1 MGQMIDGQW
10 VTDEGIRAQKSGEF
24 KRKLSLLRDMVSTDA
39 GAKFPAESGRYHLYI
54 AWNCPW
60 AHRTVLMRALKG
72 LQNHV
77 SLSVAAPRRN
87 DQGWVFDADRGY
99 KDDLFGSKALHEV
112 YAKGA
117 TGYTGRVTVP
127 VLFDI
132 KTNQIVNNESE
143 DIVRILNSG
152 FGDLANKTD
161 FYPEALQPQIDA
173 WNERIYHSLNNGV
186 YRAGFAESQ
195 QAYDAAVKD
204 VFEIL
209 DRLEEQLGRTEYL
222 MGDELTEAD
231 IRLFPTLVRF
241 DVGYYSAFKCD
252 HNRLID
258 FPNLWSYA
266 RQIYHIPGVKDTVF
280 FNIYRKG
287 YNSPRPKRNI
297 HGIVP
302 IAPDIDWKE

>member
-24 KRKLSLLRDMVSTDA
+24 KRKPSLLRDMVSTGV

-287 YNSPRPKRNI
+287 YNSPSPKRNI

>member
-1 MGQMIDGQW
+1 MIDGQW

-222 MGDELTEAD
+222 TGDELTEAD

-252 HNRLID
+252 RNRLID

-287 YNSPRPKRNI
+287 YNSPSPKRNI

>member
-173 WNERIYHSLNNGV
+173 
-186 YRAGFAESQ
+186 
-195 QAYDAAVKD
+195 
-204 VFEIL
+204 
-209 DRLEEQLGRTEYL
+209 
-222 MGDELTEAD
+222 
-231 IRLFPTLVRF
+231 
-241 DVGYYSAFKCD
+241 
-252 HNRLID
+252 
-258 FPNLWSYA
+258 
-266 RQIYHIPGVKDTVF
+266 
-280 FNIYRKG
+280 
-287 YNSPRPKRNI
+287 
-297 HGIVP
+297 
-302 IAPDIDWKE
+302 